1 MKVSVSLP
9 RDDIE
14 FLDEETRAGRY
25 PSRSAAMKAAVT
37 VLRQASIT
45 DSYAQA
51 WDEWEQSGEDLL
63 WESVVADGLAS
74 DS

>member
-9 RDDIE
+9 QDDIE
-14 FLDEETRAGRY
+14 FLDKETRAGRY
-25 PSRSAAMKAAVT
+25 PSRSAAVKAAVT
-37 VLRQASIT
+37 VLRQAAIT
-45 DSYAQA
+45 DSYAEA
-51 WDEWEQSGEDLL
+51 WDEWEQSGDDVL

>member
-45 DSYAQA
+45 DFYAQA

>member
-37 VLRQASIT
+37 VLRQAAIT
-45 DSYAQA
+45 DSYAEA

>member
-37 VLRQASIT
+37 VLRQAAIT
-45 DSYAQA
+45 DSYAEA
-51 WDEWEQSGEDLL
+51 WDEWEQSVDDVL
-63 WESVVADGLAS
+63 WESVASDGLAR

>member
-9 RDDIE
+9 QDDIE

-37 VLRQASIT
+37 VLRQAAIT
-45 DSYAQA
+45 DSYAEA
-51 WDEWEQSGEDLL
+51 WDEWEQSGDDVL
-63 WESVVADGLAS
+63 WESTASDGLAS